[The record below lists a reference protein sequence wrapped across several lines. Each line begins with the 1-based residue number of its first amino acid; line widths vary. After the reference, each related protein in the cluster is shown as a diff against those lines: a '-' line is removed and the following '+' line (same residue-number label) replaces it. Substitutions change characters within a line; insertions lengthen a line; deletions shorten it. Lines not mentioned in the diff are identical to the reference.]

1 MAKKQPDKRRTPDI
15 TPEEA
20 LRRHKVLDEAIV
32 RFAGNL
38 DELEGAIGMY
48 MLGRHV
54 GWRVLYLI
62 HSKKTVR
69 KYEQIL
75 GITSIRDEFEADG
88 PDADRSL
95 AWRALQ
101 AVSNFWK
108 AVSGEIPIAD
118 KKLIEKGN

>member
-1 MAKKQPDKRRTPDI
+1 MAKKQPEKRRTRDI

-20 LRRHKVLDEAIV
+20 LRRHKVIDEAIV
-32 RFAGNL
+32 RFEGNL

-75 GITSIRDEFEADG
+75 AITSVRDEFEADG